1 MIQYR
6 LGEKKKTL
14 EQFHIKGE
22 EEKETVSLVPLLP
35 AVGENSIPLP
45 HE

>member
-1 MIQYR
+1 MR
-6 LGEKKKTL
+6 PPGREKKL
-14 EQFHIKGE
+14 LSSFYIKGE